1 MKLKRFEKLT
11 DFKLLQVFYRFL
23 KPYKHWLITAL
34 IAVPFTT
41 GASVLIP
48 LLLVHIVDEYIVV
61 GNLPGLYQMT
71 IYLAGAVV
79 LGYLA
84 DGTYTYSL
92 QKAGQLTIAEMRRA
106 LFAHTLTLPR
116 SYFDKHPIGR
126 TLSRLTS
133 DMETMGESI
142 AVGVLALFTDF
153 FKTLSLLCFLFY
165 LSWKLTL
172 LIILVFPVV
181 YILVSYIRKQLRKN
195 FNKAREA
202 LAVATGYLQESL
214 NGIKTIQLYNAEAK
228 VVARFKEKNKR
239 FLKAQTRANS
249 YDASLFS
256 LIDGLTSV
264 TMALIIWYGTG
275 QILAGFITIGVLIG
289 FINTLSKIF
298 VPIRE
303 FAQQIALIQ
312 RALAALEHINDLF
325 SIEPE
330 KDSSQ
335 SNPDSSPGIERFSSL
350 VFNSVNFSYADD
362 ENFVLKNV
370 SFSLNKGEKI
380 AIVGA
385 TGSGKSTILKLIT
398 KSYTNYKGSIK
409 INNNEIS
416 AVSRNDLNRFA
427 TLMHQ
432 DVHLFN
438 ESLAFNISLNRSEI
452 EEEQIQQAMEYVHAQ
467 EFINHL
473 PGKLNYQIIDHGGN
487 LSAGQ
492 AQLISFARAIA
503 GNSELILLDEA
514 TSSIDSLTEELI
526 QKAIEK
532 IFNDKTV
539 IAVAHRLSTI
549 RKSDRILV
557 MKEGQ
562 IVETG
567 SHEQLVAKNGYYVQL
582 LHSMEQQEEFGEIKA
597 MEHSASE
604 L

>member
-1 MKLKRFEKLT
+1 MKLRRLEKLS
-11 DFKLLQVFYRFL
+11 DFKLLLIFARFL
-23 KPYKHWLITAL
+23 KPYKHWLIIAL

-41 GASVLIP
+41 GASVLLP

-61 GNLPGLYQMT
+61 GNLSGLYQMT
-71 IYLAGAVV
+71 IYLAGAVF

-106 LFAHTLTLPR
+106 LFTHTMTLPR
-116 SYFDKHPIGR
+116 SYFDKNPIGR

-153 FKTLSLLCFLFY
+153 FKTVSLLCFLFY

-181 YILVSYIRKQLRKN
+181 YFLVSFIRKQLRKN

-202 LAVATGYLQESL
+202 LAIATGYLQESL
-214 NGIKTIQLYNAEAK
+214 NGIKTIQLYNSEAK

-239 FLKAQTRANS
+239 FLKAQTKANS

-312 RALAALEHINDLF
+312 RALAALEHVNDLF
-325 SIEPE
+325 NVEAE
-330 KDSSQ
+330 KDSSRL
-335 SNPDSSPGIERFSSL
+335 SSKRSPAIERFSSL
-350 VFNSVNFSYADD
+350 EFKNVCFSYGDND
-362 ENFVLKNV
+362 HLVLKDV
-370 SFSLNKGEKI
+370 TFQLNKGEKI

-385 TGSGKSTILKLIT
+385 TGSGKSTVLKLIT
-398 KSYTNYKGSIK
+398 KNYTNYSGTIK
-409 INNNEIS
+409 INNHEIS
-416 AVSRNDLNRFA
+416 DVSRNEINQIA

-438 ESLAFNISLNRSEI
+438 ESLSFNISLNRPGI
-452 EEEQIQQAMEYVHAQ
+452 GEEQIQQAMEYVHAQ
-467 EFINHL
+467 EFIDHL

-492 AQLISFARAIA
+492 AQLVSFARAIA

-557 MKEGQ
+557 MKEGK

-567 SHEQLVAKNGYYVQL
+567 SHDYLVSKNGYYLQL
-582 LHSMEQQEEFGEIKA
+582 LHSMEHQEKDGETTA
-597 MEHSASE
+597 EESAANNT
-604 L
+604 